1 MAYKIKE
8 VDINGFWGRH
18 EINTKFFD
26 NVNIFIGQ
34 NGSGKT
40 TFISILQ
47 SILKVDIERLYNLQ
61 FETVTLKLYEGKS
74 NIKLQVTKVVEDLEY
89 KKIVFQIDTEIGTEK
104 YSLPYISAMI
114 DYRRSGRIH
123 PRLRRRIEELKD
135 KMSELINL
143 SYLSVHRGA
152 IDTDERDRPPK
163 ESNLVDIR
171 LSKLIQKFARYQWEL
186 EFEMNTLSRQFQKD
200 VLKLM
205 LFNEEHDIIEI
216 NKKQEFDS
224 KEAKSGL
231 QRAFENLGVY
241 DIEIQEKI
249 DKLIIRVSNAVE
261 AVNKDND
268 NHKNGL
274 GINDITPL
282 TLIPKSKKIVDLSK
296 NMENDKNKIHKPINQ
311 YLKLLSSFIDG
322 KTFDIKK
329 EERSGLNVYKDG
341 KSFPLDQLSSGE
353 KQLIILLTESLLQ
366 KNKQTIFIADEPELS
381 LHIEWQRRVIP
392 SIKELNPNAQV
403 IIATHSPEIVGG
415 FKESVINMER
425 IING

>member
-18 EINTKFFD
+18 KINTKFFD

-61 FETVTLKLYEGKS
+61 FETVTLKLYNKEKS
-74 NIKLQVTKVVEDLEY
+74 NIELQVTKVAEDLEY
-89 KKIVFQIDTEIGTEK
+89 KEIVFQIGDEK
-104 YSLPYISAMI
+104 YSLPYISVLI

-152 IDTDERDRPPK
+152 IDTDERDRPSRK
-163 ESNLVDIR
+163 LNLVDIR
-171 LSKLIQKFARYQWEL
+171 LSKLNQKFARYQWKL
-186 EFEMNTLSRQFQKD
+186 ESKMNTLSRQFQKD

-205 LFNEEHDIIEI
+205 LFNEEHDVIEI

-224 KEAKSGL
+224 KKAKSGL
-231 QRAFENLGVY
+231 RRAFQDLEVY
-241 DIEIQEKI
+241 DTEIQEKI
-249 DKLIIRVSNAVE
+249 DKHIIRVSNAVE
-261 AVNKDND
+261 TVNKDND

-282 TLIPKSKKIVDLSK
+282 ALVSKSNKIVALSKK
-296 NMENDKNKIHKPINQ
+296 MENDKNKILKPINQ
-311 YLKLLSSFIDG
+311 YLKLLSSFTDG
-322 KTFDIKK
+322 KIFDNRK

-341 KSFPLDQLSSGE
+341 ESFPLDQLSSGE

>member
-18 EINTKFFD
+18 KINTKFFD

-47 SILKVDIERLYNLQ
+47 SIFEVDIERLYNLQ
-61 FETVTLKLYEGKS
+61 FEKVTLKLYKGKS
-74 NIKLQVTKVVEDLEY
+74 NIKLQVTKVAEDLEY
-89 KKIVFQIDTEIGTEK
+89 KEIVFQIGAKAKK

-114 DYRRSGRIH
+114 DYRGSGRIH
-123 PRLRRRIEELKD
+123 PRLRRRIDELRH
-135 KMSELINL
+135 KMSELIDL

-152 IDTDERDRPPK
+152 IDTDERDRPSRK
-163 ESNLVDIR
+163 LNLVDIR
-171 LSKLIQKFARYQWEL
+171 LLTLNQKLDRYQWEL
-186 EFEMNTLSRQFQKD
+186 EIKMNKLSRQFQED

-231 QRAFENLGVY
+231 LRAFMNLKV
-241 DIEIQEKI
+241 DDTEIKEKI
-249 DKLIIRVSNAVE
+249 DKLIIRISNAVE

-268 NHKNGL
+268 NHKNEL
-274 GINDITPL
+274 SINDITPL
-282 TLIPKSKKIVDLSK
+282 TLIPKSNKIVDLSEK
-296 NMENDKNKIHKPINQ
+296 MENDKNKILKPINQ
-311 YLKLLSSFIDG
+311 YLKLLNSFTDG
-322 KTFDIKK
+322 KTFDNRK

-341 KSFPLDQLSSGE
+341 ESFPLDQLSSGE

>member
-18 EINTKFFD
+18 KINTKFFD

-61 FETVTLKLYEGKS
+61 FETVTLKLYKGKS
-74 NIKLQVTKVVEDLEY
+74 NIKLQVTKVAENLEY
-89 KKIVFQIDTEIGTEK
+89 KEIVFQIGDEK
-104 YSLPYISAMI
+104 YSLPYISVLI

-152 IDTDERDRPPK
+152 IDTDERDGPSRK
-163 ESNLVDIR
+163 LNLVDIR
-171 LSKLIQKFARYQWEL
+171 LSKLNQKFARYQWKL
-186 EFEMNTLSRQFQKD
+186 ESKMNTLSRQFQKD

-224 KEAKSGL
+224 KKAKSGL
-231 QRAFENLGVY
+231 RRAFQDLEV
-241 DIEIQEKI
+241 DDTEIQEKI
-249 DKLIIRVSNAVE
+249 DKHIIRVSNAVE

-282 TLIPKSKKIVDLSK
+282 ALVSKSNKIVDLSK
-296 NMENDKNKIHKPINQ
+296 KMENDKNKILKPINQ
-311 YLKLLSSFIDG
+311 YLKLLSSFTDG
-322 KTFDIKK
+322 KTFDNRK

-341 KSFPLDQLSSGE
+341 ESFPLYQLSSGE